1 MVDSWRV
8 MVVQSI
14 EGWEIGVKKVQGYK
28 TKAMMRCSACWS
40 ISKIRLLFMDG
51 AKFCQVWI
59 DWYDLVAG

>member
-1 MVDSWRV
+1 MVNSWRV

-28 TKAMMRCSACWS
+28 TKAMMSSACWS
-40 ISKIRLLFMDG
+40 ILKIRLLFMDG
-51 AKFCQVWI
+51 AKFFQVWI